1 MVLWPVSGEHRSYEA
16 VSLTGR
22 FGRVAAM
29 QGGGL
34 VAFLATVV
42 IHLLYASS
50 RQIANSNVAPIAAF
64 HRFLKK
70 AGNGLSSYLGH
81 AA

>member
-1 MVLWPVSGEHRSYEA
+1 
-16 VSLTGR
+16 
-22 FGRVAAM
+22 M

-50 RQIANSNVAPIAAF
+50 RQIANSNVALIAAF
-64 HRFLKK
+64 ALFLEE
-70 AGNGLSSYLGH
+70 SR
-81 AA
+81 